1 MVVPL
6 SIMVNPCVSTI
17 QMFDMRVAKTEPAI
31 YANRKSK
38 CRCALSYIWL
48 SKLSGSSF
56 NSSSSLVRFVFVQN
70 ASKDVKDNI
79 LSDRSAINVGTIGTI
94 GRKSIPVL
102 KSLRNLPNS

>member
-56 NSSSSLVRFVFVQN
+56 NSSSSPVRFVFVQN

-79 LSDRSAINVGTIGTI
+79 LSDRSAINVGTIG
-94 GRKSIPVL
+94 RKSIPVL

>member
-31 YANRKSK
+31 Y
-38 CRCALSYIWL
+38 
-48 SKLSGSSF
+48 
-56 NSSSSLVRFVFVQN
+56 SSSSPVRFVFVQN

-79 LSDRSAINVGTIGTI
+79 LSDRSAIKVGTI